1 MLSRWSQIAFL
12 NAGLMVIGSSTVGVV
27 SAADIPTSAG
37 TIIGVVADPG
47 GVAQM
52 GATVLL
58 FNRLE
63 KLIQKAVTNE
73 RGQFGFD
80 NLVPDA
86 YIVRVSLG
94 SFVPAVREGILVQP
108 GMRSFL
114 NINLASVLSS
124 VEFVYATPHAPRLL
138 SDDWRWVLRSSMS
151 TRPILRFLPAV
162 SRPDNVFTNTRG
174 MVRVSAGDGGTAVQG
189 NQPDL
194 GTAFAVA
201 TSMYGVNNVQVS
213 GNLGYV
219 SRAGMPAASFR
230 TRYSRDSITN
240 GLAVSN
246 SPEVQLT
253 VRQTFLPS
261 RSLAFQ
267 GGGAAPS
274 LGTMTGM
281 VMDRAK
287 LGDQIE
293 LTYGAQLE
301 SVTFFDRLNLLSPFA
316 RLDIDVTKNDA
327 LRIAWSS
334 GAAPE
339 EMFLRSLATGND
351 MQQDL
356 ATLSAFPRVSMR
368 GGRAHV
374 QRMSQAEASLS
385 HDFDADTRVT
395 VSAYLEDVA
404 NAALTAIGDTA
415 EYGTGEMMPDLFSR
429 SSVFNIGSYQR
440 RGLMAGLDRRF
451 GDNWS
456 GHVAFGS
463 SGTLQ
468 PRAGLIATG
477 DPDSLRGALRN
488 TQRNWTSVR
497 LAGAV
502 PGSGTRFA
510 ASYMVTDY
518 RAALPA
524 HRYMTQRYSP
534 DLGLNLQ
541 VRQPIP
547 SFGIWSGRVEAVA
560 ELRNLLQQ
568 GYLPLQ
574 GANGRRVV
582 LLPSPRTVRGGLA
595 FIF

>member
-1 MLSRWSQIAFL
+1 MFSRWRQFAFL
-12 NAGLMVIGSSTVGVV
+12 HTGLILIGSAPSGLI
-27 SAADIPTSAG
+27 SASEMPKTAG
-37 TIIGVVADPG
+37 TIIGIVADPG
-47 GVAQM
+47 GIAQM

-58 FNRLE
+58 YNRLE
-63 KLIQKAVTNE
+63 KLIQKTLTNE

-80 NLVPDA
+80 NLLPDA

-94 SFVPAVREGILVQP
+94 SFVPAVREGIMVQP

-124 VEFVYATPHAPRLL
+124 VEFVYSTPHAPRLL

-151 TRPILRFLPAV
+151 TRPVLRFLPAV
-162 SRPDNVFTNTRG
+162 SRPENIFTNTRG
-174 MVRVSAGDGGTAVQG
+174 MVRVSAGDGANAFQG

-201 TSMYGVNNVQVS
+201 TSLYGVNNVQVS
-213 GNLGYV
+213 GNVGYV

-230 TRYSRDSITN
+230 TRYSRDSIAN

-253 VRQTFLPS
+253 VRQTFLPT
-261 RSLAFQ
+261 RAGAVLN
-267 GGGAAPS
+267 GGPAPS

-293 LTYGAQLE
+293 FTYGAQLE
-301 SVTFFDRLNLLSPFA
+301 SVTFFDRLNLFSPFA
-316 RLDIDVTKNDA
+316 RLDIEVTKKDS
-327 LRIAWSS
+327 LRVAWSS

-339 EMFLRSLATGND
+339 EMYVSGPVHDGELR
-351 MQQDL
+351 QDL
-356 ATLSAFPRVSMR
+356 ATLSAFPRISMR
-368 GGRAHV
+368 GGRTHV
-374 QRMSQAEASLS
+374 QRMNQAEASLT
-385 HDFDADTRVT
+385 HDFDTDTK
-395 VSAYLEDVA
+395 VSVAAYYEDVD
-404 NAALTAIGDTA
+404 NAALSAVGHTSDYAASD
-415 EYGTGEMMPDLFSR
+415 MMPDLFTR
-429 SSVFNIGSYQR
+429 SSIFNIGSYQR
-440 RGLMAGLDRRF
+440 RGLMASIEQRIVNDWSAQVSF
-451 GDNWS
+451 GN
-456 GHVAFGS
+456 

-468 PRAGLIATG
+468 PRGEVIQTG
-477 DPDSLRGALRN
+477 DPESLRGALRR
-488 TQRNWTSVR
+488 TQRNWTNLRV
-497 LAGAV
+497 AGAL
-502 PGSGTRFA
+502 PGAGTRVV
-510 ASYMVTDY
+510 ASYMLTDY

-524 HRYMTQRYSP
+524 HRYMTQRHSP
-534 DLGLNLQ
+534 DLGLNMQL
-541 VRQPIP
+541 RQPIP
-547 SFGIWSGRVEAVA
+547 SFGIWAGRVEAVA
-560 ELRNLLQQ
+560 ELRNVLQQ

>member
-1 MLSRWSQIAFL
+1 MPK
-12 NAGLMVIGSSTVGVV
+12 T
-27 SAADIPTSAG
+27 AG
-37 TIIGVVADPG
+37 TIIGIVADPG
-47 GVAQM
+47 GIAQM

-58 FNRLE
+58 YNRLE
-63 KLIQKAVTNE
+63 KLIQKTLTNE

-80 NLVPDA
+80 NLLPDA

-94 SFVPAVREGILVQP
+94 SFVPAVREGIMVQP

-124 VEFVYATPHAPRLL
+124 VEFVYSTPHAPRLL

-151 TRPILRFLPAV
+151 TRPVLRFLPAV
-162 SRPDNVFTNTRG
+162 SRPENIFTNTRG
-174 MVRVSAGDGGTAVQG
+174 MVRVSAGDGANAFQG

-201 TSMYGVNNVQVS
+201 TSLYGVNNVQVS
-213 GNLGYV
+213 GNVGYV

-230 TRYSRDSITN
+230 TRYSRDSIAN

-253 VRQTFLPS
+253 VRQTFLPT
-261 RSLAFQ
+261 RAGAVLN
-267 GGGAAPS
+267 GGPAPS

-293 LTYGAQLE
+293 FTYGAQLE
-301 SVTFFDRLNLLSPFA
+301 SVTFFDRLNLFSPFA
-316 RLDIDVTKNDA
+316 RLDIEVTKKDS
-327 LRIAWSS
+327 LRVAWSS

-339 EMFLRSLATGND
+339 EMYVSGPVHDGELR
-351 MQQDL
+351 QDL
-356 ATLSAFPRVSMR
+356 ATLSAFPRISMR
-368 GGRAHV
+368 GGRTHV
-374 QRMSQAEASLS
+374 QRMNQAEASLT
-385 HDFDADTRVT
+385 HDFDTDTK
-395 VSAYLEDVA
+395 VSVAAYYEDVD
-404 NAALTAIGDTA
+404 NAALSAVGHTSDYAASD
-415 EYGTGEMMPDLFSR
+415 MMPDLFTR
-429 SSVFNIGSYQR
+429 SSIFNIGSYQR
-440 RGLMAGLDRRF
+440 RGLMASIEQRIVNDWSAQVSF
-451 GDNWS
+451 GN
-456 GHVAFGS
+456 

-468 PRAGLIATG
+468 PRGEVIQTG
-477 DPDSLRGALRN
+477 DPESLRGALRR
-488 TQRNWTSVR
+488 TQRNWTNLRV
-497 LAGAV
+497 AGAL
-502 PGSGTRFA
+502 PGAGTRVV
-510 ASYMVTDY
+510 ASYMLTDY

-524 HRYMTQRYSP
+524 HRYMTQRHSP
-534 DLGLNLQ
+534 DLGLNMQL
-541 VRQPIP
+541 RQPIP
-547 SFGIWSGRVEAVA
+547 SFGIWAGRVEAVA
-560 ELRNLLQQ
+560 ELRNVLQQ